1 MAEYVLIASRFDH
14 VVERYPSGQPK
25 TVVKYRRGDRVV
37 DLSEADENRL
47 RRAGAIAPWVDEPPA
62 DAVEVLAVDAE
73 PQDDSVAEP
82 VGEVAEAEA
91 VPRPKATATKKLW
104 VEYAV
109 ARGWDRDAAVDLDR
123 QELIEA
129 LS

>member
-14 VVERYPSGQPK
+14 VVDRYPSGQPK

-47 RRAGAIAPWVDEPPA
+47 VRAGAIAPWVDEPPA
-62 DAVEVLAVDAE
+62 DAAEDLTVDAE
-73 PQDDSVAEP
+73 PPVVAEP
-82 VGEVAEAEA
+82 VGDVVEAEA
-91 VPRPKATATKKLW
+91 APRPKATATKKLW

-109 ARGWDRDAAVDLDR
+109 ARGWDRDAAEDLDR

>member
-1 MAEYVLIASRFDH
+1 MCSTCGQATGTPT
-14 VVERYPSGQPK
+14 VEIQR
-25 TVVKYRRGDRVV
+25 YRRGDPIDVTG
-37 DLSEADENRL
+37 SEEERL
-47 RRAGAIAPWVDEPPA
+47 LRAGAIAPWVDEPPA
-62 DAVEVLAVDAE
+62 EAVEDLAVDAE
-73 PQDDSVAEP
+73 PQDDSVSEP
-82 VGEVAEAEA
+82 VGDVAEAEA

-109 ARGWDRDAAVDLDR
+109 ARGWDRDAAEDLDR

>member
-62 DAVEVLAVDAE
+62 EAVEDLAVDAE
-73 PQDDSVAEP
+73 PNVVAEP
-82 VGEVAEAEA
+82 VGDVVEAEA

-109 ARGWDRDAAVDLDR
+109 ARGWDRDAAEDLDR